1 MSERMLVIAAAATAA
16 IVVIV
21 GLVFVVARPTKY
33 ESTAA
38 VVLSPD
44 TEVPDRISSLLE
56 SFQRSGT
63 LGTYVE
69 LMASGDTT
77 AQAQAA
83 GVDITVRAV
92 PDTRTIQVTGVGDH
106 DAVQP
111 AVSSVIDRT
120 QSKQSTLR
128 DLFALAILEEPSG
141 PVESGP
147 GTPLI
152 LAATLLLAAFAAIA
166 VFLILRRVA
175 PAPPRKPESPRP
187 RQKPDRRR
195 QSTASR

>member
-1 MSERMLVIAAAATAA
+1 MNDRMLALAAVATAA
-16 IVVIV
+16 VVVIV
-21 GLVFVVARPTKY
+21 GMVFAVARPTKY

-77 AQAQAA
+77 AEAQAA

-106 DAVQP
+106 DAVQS
-111 AVSSVIDRT
+111 AVSSVIERT
-120 QSKQSTLR
+120 QSKQATLR
-128 DLFALAILEEPSG
+128 DLFELVVLEEPSG
-141 PVESGP
+141 PAESGP

-152 LAATLLLAAFAAIA
+152 LAATLLLAGFAAIA

-175 PAPPRKPESPRP
+175 PGQSRKPEPTRP
-187 RQKPDRRR
+187 RQKSDRRR
-195 QSTASR
+195 RSTTPR